1 MAVSCESARL
11 KVGIATGA
19 AWRRLVVREV
29 FRSVDVFVTFH
40 VAERQTLLRL
50 TEPRAHPHDQ
60 MGLRWLQPARY
71 VCGTI

>member
-1 MAVSCESARL
+1 
-11 KVGIATGA
+11 
-19 AWRRLVVREV
+19 
-29 FRSVDVFVTFH
+29 VDVFVTFH

-60 MGLRWLQPARY
+60 KGLRWLQPARY